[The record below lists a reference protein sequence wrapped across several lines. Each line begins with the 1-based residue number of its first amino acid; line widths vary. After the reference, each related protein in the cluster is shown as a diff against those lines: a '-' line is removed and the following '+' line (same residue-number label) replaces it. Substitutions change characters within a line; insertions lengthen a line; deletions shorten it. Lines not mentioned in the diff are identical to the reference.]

1 MDLRIVCLAYF
12 IACVT
17 SHSETIRNEE
27 ECKIADLCV
36 HDKVP
41 MCAIDS
47 CGEMRTFIDTCDMH
61 EFNCDSKK
69 DFKQRPIHE
78 CWVTCK
84 RGRSFKKPEYRTDCN
99 LLQECKMADICRHDQ
114 VPLCG
119 IDSCGEMRTFIDSC
133 DLHEFN
139 CDSKKDFIQK
149 PVHECWVTCKR
160 GRSFK
165 KPLYRTDCGP

>member
-1 MDLRIVCLAYF
+1 MDLRLVWEISVCLAYF
-12 IACVT
+12 VACVT
-17 SHSETIRNEE
+17 SHSETIKNEE

-99 LLQECKMADICRHDQ
+99 VNNKNKL
-114 VPLCG
+114 
-119 IDSCGEMRTFIDSC
+119 
-133 DLHEFN
+133 
-139 CDSKKDFIQK
+139 
-149 PVHECWVTCKR
+149 
-160 GRSFK
+160 
-165 KPLYRTDCGP
+165 

>member
-1 MDLRIVCLAYF
+1 MHSNIAMLLIFVWISVKVCDAH
-12 IACVT
+12 VDQ
-17 SHSETIRNEE
+17 E
-27 ECKIADLCV
+27 K
-36 HDKVP
+36 
-41 MCAIDS
+41 
-47 CGEMRTFIDTCDMH
+47 
-61 EFNCDSKK
+61 
-69 DFKQRPIHE
+69 
-78 CWVTCK
+78 
-84 RGRSFKKPEYRTDCN
+84 